1 MKRTSKQIRK
11 HLLEAL
17 KDGREHSYSDL
28 ERKLNTNWKSIR
40 DHCEDLLLF
49 SAITISK
56 DNKVK
61 ITKEGNM
68 LLKKL

>member
-49 SAITISK
+49 GAITVSRE
-56 DNKVK
+56 NKVK
-61 ITKEGNM
+61 IAKYGLEI
-68 LLKKL
+68 LKKL

>member
-17 KDGREHSYSDL
+17 KDGKEHSYSDL

-40 DHCEDLLLF
+40 SHCEDLLLF
-49 SAITISK
+49 DAITVSR
-56 DNKVK
+56 DNKVT
-61 ITKEGNM
+61 ITKEGIT